1 MGLRGASSLSNM
13 NPLLSVENL
22 SIEYQ
27 GKALVNE
34 VSFTVWPGKCTAIV
48 GESGSGKTLSCMTIM
63 QLNPPQFHYPSGKL
77 IFHEGM
83 GVSTSSFFP
92 KDEAIARFR
101 GNKIGMIFQEPMSAL
116 NPTMRVGDQVA
127 EAIIFHDSISPMEAK
142 DRVLSLF
149 NEVKIPFPEKAFDK
163 FPHEMSGGQ
172 RQRVMIAMALSCEPS
187 IIIADEP
194 TTALDVSVQK
204 AVLEL
209 LKEILQNR
217 NIGLVFISHDLAVVK
232 SIAQSICVMRKGQIV
247 EQGEVGQVLHFP
259 QHPYTQGLLAC
270 RPDGKKKGERLVTL
284 EESPSDYRS
293 KKTLLASEEVVLKA
307 NGLVK
312 NYASFQAV
320 REVSFEI
327 KRGET
332 LGLIGE
338 SGCGKT
344 TLSRMLMG
352 LLPISNGEVYWKNE
366 LLTDRNHLFPKKKRR
381 QIQMVFQDPF
391 SSLNPKLTIGSLL
404 MEPMEIHQIGK
415 NHQDRWHR
423 AVQWLERVGL
433 PEPTEAMKKFPHSFS
448 GGQRQR
454 IVIARALASEPELL
468 ICDESVAALDVSVQ
482 AQVLNLL
489 NDLKEE
495 LQLTYLFISHDLH
508 VVRYMSDR
516 VMVMQKGEIVEI
528 GPSDEV
534 FENPQNEYTKTLVA
548 AAI

>member
-1 MGLRGASSLSNM
+1 M
-13 NPLLSVENL
+13 NPLLSVEKL
-22 SIEYQ
+22 SIEYR
-27 GKALVNE
+27 GNALVNE

-48 GESGSGKTLSCMTIM
+48 GESGSGKTLSCLTIM
-63 QLNPPQFHYPSGKL
+63 QLNPPQFHYPTGQL

-83 GVSTSSFFP
+83 DAAAQSYSP
-92 KDEAIARFR
+92 KDEAITRFR
-101 GNKIGMIFQEPMSAL
+101 GKKIGMIFQEPMSAL

-127 EAIIFHDSISPMEAK
+127 EAIMFHESISSKAAK
-142 DRVLSLF
+142 DRVIALF

-163 FPHEMSGGQ
+163 YPHEMSGGQ

-187 IIIADEP
+187 IVIADEP

-209 LKEILQNR
+209 LKEILEKR

-232 SIAQSICVMRKGQIV
+232 SIAQTICVMKKGQIV
-247 EQGEVGQVLHFP
+247 EQGEVNQVLHFP

-270 RPDGKKKGERLVTL
+270 RPNGKKKGERLATL
-284 EESPSDYRS
+284 GEALSDLQI
-293 KKTLLASEEVVLKA
+293 KKNSIQQEEVVLKA
-307 NGLVK
+307 NKLVK
-312 NYASFQAV
+312 NYDSFQAV

-327 KRGET
+327 KKGET

-352 LLPISNGEVYWKNE
+352 LLPVSSGEVYWKNE
-366 LLTDRNHLFPKKKRR
+366 LLTARGHVFPKKRRR

-391 SSLNPKLTIGSLL
+391 SSLNPKITIGSLL

-415 NHQDRWHR
+415 NKQDRWQR

-433 PEPTEAMKKFPHSFS
+433 TDPAEAMEKFPHSFS

-516 VMVMQKGEIVEI
+516 VMVMQKGEIVEM
-528 GPSDEV
+528 GPVDDV
-534 FENPQNEYTKTLVA
+534 FESPQNEYTKTLVA